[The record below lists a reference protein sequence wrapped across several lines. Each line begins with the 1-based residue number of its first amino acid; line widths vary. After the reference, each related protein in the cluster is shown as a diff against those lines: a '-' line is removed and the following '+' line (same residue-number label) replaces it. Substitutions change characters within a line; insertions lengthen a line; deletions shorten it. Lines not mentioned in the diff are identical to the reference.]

1 MSDYADFVPWDWNVE
16 IPGLTTRDAVRLL
29 LDSRSLGLS
38 EWLGY
43 ASSHTHVRWVMNA
56 GGGFP
61 PPGVRGRSVR
71 ATGPIAHDAA
81 ECDRPGRVGRVLV
94 EPA

>member
-56 GGGFP
+56 GGCPYVSCQAAGTD
-61 PPGVRGRSVR
+61 SV
-71 ATGPIAHDAA
+71 AG
-81 ECDRPGRVGRVLV
+81 GW
-94 EPA
+94 